1 MDMKLNL
8 PRHFWKPVCSSLA
21 VAIFFWSNLASAG
34 DLDAVPLP
42 EGAKI
47 LRTSDVSI
55 DPGRASGSDI
65 FVPTTGTFEID
76 YAVEPGKKLL
86 ITIITNEQYRQI
98 ATGHKLE
105 GAALLRAMVSGKGKE
120 SVQMTRGNY
129 FVAFNDMSG
138 TGIHLSYRA
147 SFR

>member
-1 MDMKLNL
+1 MNG
-8 PRHFWKPVCSSLA
+8 
-21 VAIFFWSNLASAG
+21 ASATPAKKQSRRNALT
-34 DLDAVPLP
+34 DPLRRESRSIAVEFFALP
-42 EGAKI
+42 Q
-47 LRTSDVSI
+47 SV
-55 DPGRASGSDI
+55 
-65 FVPTTGTFEID
+65 D